1 MRCIDSMILHR
12 MLLNDNGS
20 YIQGEAVFSKSPFD
34 NQSVRNYWLVYFPGK
49 FIEKRLKLYIGYMD

>member
-1 MRCIDSMILHR
+1 MILHR
-12 MLLNDNGS
+12 MLLNDNDS

-49 FIEKRLKLYIGYMD
+49 FIENRLKLYIGYMD